1 MKKFTLFI
9 FLFSAVLLFAAEDNT
24 NATVNASRL
33 NVRMKPTVKS
43 PKAGTLVRGERVRV
57 TGKDGAW
64 VELAAPASLKLYVSE
79 VYLINGKLTNAT
91 NLRAGKS
98 AEAPSFGVLPT
109 GTELKTAAPAD
120 RFGWVQVVPPENIK
134 VYAYSDYITCDSS
147 SDKAAA
153 AQPETKADTAQVA
166 PDAVKNTEEKTAVKA
181 EKKEGKAAL
190 ETVKNAEEKT
200 AVKAEKKEIKAAQK
214 TVKKAEEK
222 KAVPAKE
229 DVLSQKINNDLEK
242 LGALQDKNN
251 LTISGTL
258 IRIPASTSTATDY
271 ALLKDGKN
279 QGYVCGKPA
288 DFFSKNEGKEIKAA
302 GKSYKVPGWKAP
314 IIVIE

>member
-9 FLFSAVLLFAAEDNT
+9 FLFSAVLLFAVEDSN

-98 AEAPSFGVLPT
+98 AESPSFGVLPT

-181 EKKEGKAAL
+181 EDKEG
-190 ETVKNAEEKT
+190 
-200 AVKAEKKEIKAAQK
+200 KAAQK
-214 TVKKAEEK
+214 TVKNAEEK